1 MGQPILAGLF
11 LYLRNMSIA
20 IPTLIEKD
28 IRCGKARYQTY
39 QTGMGGQSVLVVPDN
54 SYITIF
60 GYDYSPA
67 GGGMGVY
74 GDNADALTGRN
85 VLNRSSIRAFETQQ
99 ISFYTGQAFHPFI
112 HHVNVATRPFPF
124 QVENND
130 FGTPNDLLQAQ
141 VLHEIDN
148 TPQNRSTYIISNR
161 SVAITVGLI
170 QRVELNASNT
180 IPVTDKTPPNL
191 TYGGSTA
198 TPNVESVFSSN
209 LANSPS
215 QVQPS
220 LKQFQDYGLGGVPG
234 NAQDQAFALPDQTDG
249 LIEPSQYL
257 QTIFGLT
264 FREAAAANYFL
275 NVHYALYTNQTPEQ
289 LG

>member
-1 MGQPILAGLF
+1 
-11 LYLRNMSIA
+11 MSIA

-54 SYITIF
+54 SYIIIF

-67 GGGMGVY
+67 GGGIKNLDVSTLLSTARLTQ
-74 GDNADALTGRN
+74 ADIAP
-85 VLNRSSIRAFETQQ
+85 FETQQ

-112 HHVNVATRPFPF
+112 HHVNTISSFTVINRTP
-124 QVENND
+124 E
-130 FGTPNDLLQAQ
+130 GTAVNYGYMD
-141 VLHEIDN
+141 EIDN
-148 TPQNRSTYIISNR
+148 SPQNRSTYIVSNR

-170 QRVELNASNT
+170 QRVELNAESA
-180 IPVTDKTPPNL
+180 IPVTDKTPANL
-191 TYGGSTA
+191 TYGGSGIIQ
-198 TPNVESVFSSN
+198 NVESIFSSN
-209 LANSPS
+209 LANPPS

-234 NAQDQAFALPDQTDG
+234 NAQDQAFALPDQVDG
-249 LIEPSQYL
+249 LIEPTRWLRDTY
-257 QTIFGLT
+257 GLAA
-264 FREAAAANYFL
+264 RERAACNYFL
-275 NVHYALYTNQTPEQ
+275 NVHYALYTQQEPES

>member
-1 MGQPILAGLF
+1 
-11 LYLRNMSIA
+11 MSIA

-54 SYITIF
+54 SYIIIF

-67 GGGMGVY
+67 GGGVVRYEQFNFGF
-74 GDNADALTGRN
+74 NFLPP
-85 VLNRSSIRAFETQQ
+85 SSVRAFETQQ

-112 HHVNVATRPFPF
+112 HHFDLDQSFSVNDRNPEGLATNY
-124 QVENND
+124 VSSYS
-130 FGTPNDLLQAQ
+130 
-141 VLHEIDN
+141 IIN
-148 TPQNRSTYIISNR
+148 TPINRSTYIISNR

-170 QRVELNASNT
+170 TRVELNQAAA
-180 IPVTDKTPPNL
+180 IPVTDKTPGSL
-191 TYGGSTA
+191 TYGGSAA
-198 TPNVESVFSSN
+198 TPNVESLFSSN
-209 LANSPS
+209 VANPPS

-234 NAQDQAFALPDQTDG
+234 NAQDQAFAVPDQVDG
-249 LIEPSQYL
+249 LIEPTQYL
-257 QTIFGLT
+257 QDTFGVA
-264 FREAAAANYFL
+264 FREAASANYFL

>member
-1 MGQPILAGLF
+1 
-11 LYLRNMSIA
+11 MSIA

-54 SYITIF
+54 SYIIIF

-67 GGGMGVY
+67 GGGLSVSTVQS
-74 GDNADALTGRN
+74 DATLFLHPD
-85 VLNRSSIRAFETQQ
+85 VIRPFETQQ

-112 HHVNVATRPFPF
+112 HHVDLTRSGASRTT
-124 QVENND
+124 N
-130 FGTPNDLLQAQ
+130 AQ
-141 VLHEIDN
+141 NMYMVDN
-148 TPQNRSTYIISNR
+148 TPFTRSTYIISNR

-170 QRVELNASNT
+170 QRVELNAKSG

-191 TYGGSTA
+191 TYGGSPQRA
-198 TPNVESVFSSN
+198 NVESIFSSN

-234 NAQDQAFALPDQTDG
+234 NAQDQAFALPDAVDG
-249 LIEPSQYL
+249 LIEPTDYL
-257 QTIFGLT
+257 ENTFGLD
-264 FREAAAANYFL
+264 FREAAACNYFL
-275 NVHYALYTNQTPEQ
+275 NVHYALYTNATPEA

>member
-1 MGQPILAGLF
+1 
-11 LYLRNMSIA
+11 MSIA

-54 SYITIF
+54 SYIIIF

-67 GGGMGVY
+67 GGGIQKGFDTAVQTVRT
-74 GDNADALTGRN
+74 DAELRP
-85 VLNRSSIRAFETQQ
+85 FETQQ

-112 HHVNVATRPFPF
+112 HHFNVEFTSTARII
-124 QVENND
+124 ENNPIPE
-130 FGTPNDLLQAQ
+130 TNSITQYRHNYSL
-141 VLHEIDN
+141 DN
-148 TPQNRSTYIISNR
+148 KPQNRSTYIISNR

-170 QRVELNASNT
+170 ERVELNQAAA
-180 IPVTDKTPPNL
+180 IPVTDKTPGSL
-191 TYGGSTA
+191 TYGGSAA
-198 TPNVESVFSSN
+198 TPNVESIYSSN
-209 LANSPS
+209 VANPPS

-234 NAQDQAFALPDQTDG
+234 NAQDQAFAVPDQVDG

-257 QTIFGLT
+257 QDTFGLNV
-264 FREAAAANYFL
+264 REQAASNYFL
-275 NVHYALYTNQTPEQ
+275 NVHYALYTNTTPEA

>member
-1 MGQPILAGLF
+1 MT
-11 LYLRNMSIA
+11 
-20 IPTLIEKD
+20 IPTLIEQD

-54 SYITIF
+54 SYIIIF

-67 GGGMGVY
+67 GGGLSTRATQ
-74 GDNADALTGRN
+74 DPDSSK
-85 VLNRSSIRAFETQQ
+85 LNPAAIRAFETQQ
-99 ISFYTGQAFHPFI
+99 ISYYTGQAFHPFI
-112 HHVNVATRPFPF
+112 HHFDIRRSGEDFGASL
-124 QVENND
+124 NND
-130 FGTPNDLLQAQ
+130 IY
-141 VLHEIDN
+141 EIN
-148 TPQNRSTYIISNR
+148 SLPIVRSTYIISNR

-170 QRVELNASNT
+170 QRVELNAAAA

-191 TYGGSTA
+191 TYGGDA
-198 TPNVESVFSSN
+198 QTPNVESIYSSN

-234 NAQDQAFALPDQTDG
+234 NAQDQAFALPDRIDG
-249 LIEPSQYL
+249 LIEPTQYL
-257 QTIFGLT
+257 EDTFGLT
-264 FREAAAANYFL
+264 FREAAACNYFL

>member
-54 SYITIF
+54 SYIVIF

-67 GGGMGVY
+67 GGGFSRNIFGQVPT
-74 GDNADALTGRN
+74 GKILVRADMQP
-85 VLNRSSIRAFETQQ
+85 FETQQ

-112 HHVNVATRPFPF
+112 HHFDVRGTQGIYDRDVEGNAVTTF
-124 QVENND
+124 Q
-130 FGTPNDLLQAQ
+130 FY
-141 VLHEIDN
+141 EIDT

-170 QRVELNASNT
+170 YRVELNAANT
-180 IPVTDKTPPNL
+180 IPVTDKTPANL

-198 TPNVESVFSSN
+198 TPNVESIFSSN
-209 LANSPS
+209 LANPPS

-249 LIEPSQYL
+249 LIEPSQF
-257 QTIFGLT
+257 IEDNFGIEA
-264 FREAAAANYFL
+264 REQAASNYFL

>member
-11 LYLRNMSIA
+11 FYLRNMSIA

-54 SYITIF
+54 SYIIIF

-67 GGGMGVY
+67 GGGITDSGLSIPISD
-74 GDNADALTGRN
+74 GAFRQTIDNL
-85 VLNRSSIRAFETQQ
+85 RAFETQQ

-112 HHVNVATRPFPF
+112 HHVDVQTNSALRRWNAADPANTEANLVQLFHSVDT
-124 QVENND
+124 
-130 FGTPNDLLQAQ
+130 
-141 VLHEIDN
+141 

-180 IPVTDKTPPNL
+180 IPVTDKTPANL
-191 TYGGSTA
+191 TYGGSAA

-209 LANSPS
+209 LADPPS

-234 NAQDQAFALPDQTDG
+234 NAQDQAFALPEQTDG
-249 LIEPSQYL
+249 LIEPSSYL
-257 QTIFGLT
+257 QSTYSLNV
-264 FREAAAANYFL
+264 REQASSNYFL

>member
-1 MGQPILAGLF
+1 
-11 LYLRNMSIA
+11 MSIA

-54 SYITIF
+54 SYIIIF

-67 GGGMGVY
+67 GGGLVRTITNGSV
-74 GDNADALTGRN
+74 GAQSILTTAG
-85 VLNRSSIRAFETQQ
+85 LRAFETQQ

-112 HHVNVATRPFPF
+112 HHVNCANQINVNNRNPEGVAADIRI
-124 QVENND
+124 NS
-130 FGTPNDLLQAQ
+130 
-141 VLHEIDN
+141 EIDN

-170 QRVELNASNT
+170 QRVEFNAAAA
-180 IPVTDKTPPNL
+180 IPVTDKTPGSL

-209 LANSPS
+209 LANPPS

-220 LKQFQDYGLGGVPG
+220 LKQFQDYGLGGIPG
-234 NAQDQAFALPDQTDG
+234 NAQDQAFAVPDQVDG
-249 LIEPSQYL
+249 LIEPSQWL
-257 QTIFGLT
+257 QDVFDLT
-264 FREAAAANYFL
+264 FREAAACNYFV

>member
-1 MGQPILAGLF
+1 
-11 LYLRNMSIA
+11 MSIA

-54 SYITIF
+54 SYIIIF

-67 GGGMGVY
+67 GGGFQGSASFI
-74 GDNADALTGRN
+74 NALPNQITQTPDR
-85 VLNRSSIRAFETQQ
+85 IRQFETQQ

-112 HHVNVATRPFPF
+112 HHVNVTTTSAPRLIT
-124 QVENND
+124 NNPE
-130 FGTPNDLLQAQ
+130 GTDNEVTLYGGITE
-141 VLHEIDN
+141 VDN

-170 QRVELNASNT
+170 QRVELNAQSA

-191 TYGGSTA
+191 TYGGSAA

-209 LANSPS
+209 LGNPPS
-215 QVQPS
+215 FVQPS

-234 NAQDQAFALPDQTDG
+234 NAQDQAFALPDQVDG
-249 LIEPSQYL
+249 LIEPSQVL
-257 QTIFGLT
+257 NALGLS
-264 FREAAAANYFL
+264 FVEAAASNYFL
-275 NVHYALYTNQTPEQ
+275 NVHYALYTNTTPEA

>member
-1 MGQPILAGLF
+1 
-11 LYLRNMSIA
+11 MSIS

-54 SYITIF
+54 SFIIIF

-67 GGGMGVY
+67 GGGFLFS
-74 GDNADALTGRN
+74 DEITIPNAAKLTSDR
-85 VLNRSSIRAFETQQ
+85 IAPFETQQ

-112 HHVNVATRPFPF
+112 HHVDIKHGAYVRSFDP
-124 QVENND
+124 
-130 FGTPNDLLQAQ
+130 GTGTTTAGNQIQ
-141 VLHEIDN
+141 SVDN
-148 TPQNRSTYIISNR
+148 KPQTRSTYIISNR

-170 QRVELNASNT
+170 FRVERNASST
-180 IPVTDKTPPNL
+180 IPVTDKTPANL
-191 TYGGSTA
+191 TYGGSA
-198 TPNVESVFSSN
+198 AQPNVESVFSSN
-209 LANSPS
+209 LANPPS

-234 NAQDQAFALPDQTDG
+234 NAQEQAFALPDQVDG
-249 LIEPSQYL
+249 LIEPTKY
-257 QTIFGLT
+257 IVDRFGIT
-264 FREAAAANYFL
+264 TVERAGANYFL
-275 NVHYALYTNQTPEQ
+275 NVHYALYTNATPEA

>member
-54 SYITIF
+54 SYIVIF

-67 GGGMGVY
+67 GGG
-74 GDNADALTGRN
+74 LIRQT
-85 VLNRSSIRAFETQQ
+85 SSEPVGGSTKLSSDVMRPFETQQ

-112 HHVNVATRPFPF
+112 HHVNLKSTAFPANRNP
-124 QVENND
+124 E
-130 FGTPNDLLQAQ
+130 GILLTT
-141 VLHEIDN
+141 LRYEEIDN

-170 QRVELNASNT
+170 NRVELNAANT

-191 TYGGSTA
+191 TYGGSAA
-198 TPNVESVFSSN
+198 TPNVESIFSSN
-209 LANSPS
+209 LANPPS

-249 LIEPSQYL
+249 LIEPTQYL
-257 QTIFGLT
+257 GTYGQNV
-264 FREAAAANYFL
+264 REAAACNYFL
-275 NVHYALYTNQTPEQ
+275 NVHYALYTNQTPEA

>member
-1 MGQPILAGLF
+1 
-11 LYLRNMSIA
+11 MSIA

-54 SYITIF
+54 SYIIIF

-67 GGGMGVY
+67 GGGIKFVI
-74 GDNADALTGRN
+74 DDFSANPSLLPN
-85 VLNRSSIRAFETQQ
+85 EFRAFETQQ
-99 ISFYTGQAFHPFI
+99 LSFYTGQAFHPFI
-112 HHVNVATRPFPF
+112 HHVDGNFSGRSAS
-124 QVENND
+124 NGIA
-130 FGTPNDLLQAQ
+130 GTMN
-141 VLHEIDN
+141 N
-148 TPQNRSTYIISNR
+148 TPFTRSTYIISNR

-170 QRVELNASNT
+170 QRVELNAAAA

-191 TYGGSTA
+191 TYGGDTQ

-209 LANSPS
+209 LANPPS

-234 NAQDQAFALPDQTDG
+234 NAQDQAFALPDRIDG

-257 QTIFGLT
+257 EDTFGIT
-264 FREAAAANYFL
+264 FREAAACNYFL
-275 NVHYALYTNQTPEQ
+275 NVHYALYTNATPEA

>member
-67 GGGMGVY
+67 GGGFVY
-74 GDNADALTGRN
+74 EKLRDAQTGEVITDPAMRP
-85 VLNRSSIRAFETQQ
+85 FETQQ
-99 ISFYTGQAFHPFI
+99 LSFYTGQAFHPFI
-112 HHVNVATRPFPF
+112 HHVNLVNTVASGNRNAEGVLE
-124 QVENND
+124 QVVRNVE
-130 FGTPNDLLQAQ
+130 
-141 VLHEIDN
+141 VDN
-148 TPQNRSTYIISNR
+148 TPIDRQVYIISNR

-170 QRVELNASNT
+170 ERVELNANNT

-209 LANSPS
+209 LANPPS
-215 QVQPS
+215 FIQPS

-234 NAQDQAFALPDQTDG
+234 NAQDQCFALPDQTDG
-249 LIEPSQYL
+249 LIEPSQYIRD
-257 QTIFGLT
+257 TFGLGG
-264 FREAAAANYFL
+264 REAAAANYFL

>member
-1 MGQPILAGLF
+1 
-11 LYLRNMSIA
+11 MSIA

-28 IRCGKARYQTY
+28 IRCGNARYQTY

-54 SYITIF
+54 SYIIIF

-67 GGGMGVY
+67 GGGMVSQ
-74 GDNADALTGRN
+74 N
-85 VLNRSSIRAFETQQ
+85 VIIGEPTLNRDEFRAFETQQ

-112 HHVNVATRPFPF
+112 HHVDART
-124 QVENND
+124 
-130 FGTPNDLLQAQ
+130 FGAANTIDRNYI
-141 VLHEIDN
+141 EINN
-148 TPQNRSTYIISNR
+148 TPFERSTYIISNR

-170 QRVELNASNT
+170 QRVELNAAAA

-191 TYGGSTA
+191 TYGGDTQ
-198 TPNVESVFSSN
+198 TPNVESVYSSN
-209 LANSPS
+209 LANPPS

-234 NAQDQAFALPDQTDG
+234 NAQDQAFALPDRIDG

-257 QTIFGLT
+257 QDQFGLT

-275 NVHYALYTNQTPEQ
+275 NVHYALYTNATPEA

>member
-1 MGQPILAGLF
+1 
-11 LYLRNMSIA
+11 MSIA

-67 GGGMGVY
+67 GGGIVING
-74 GDNADALTGRN
+74 
-85 VLNRSSIRAFETQQ
+85 NRMPTANGEFRTHPGKIAPFETQQ

-112 HHVNVATRPFPF
+112 HHVNINTSVFYDPIEEVNQ
-124 QVENND
+124 QVND
-130 FGTPNDLLQAQ
+130 
-141 VLHEIDN
+141 IDN

-170 QRVELNASNT
+170 RRVELNASNT
-180 IPVTDKTPPNL
+180 IPVTDKTPANL

-209 LANSPS
+209 LANPPS

-234 NAQDQAFALPDQTDG
+234 NAQDQAFALPENTDG
-249 LIEPSQYL
+249 LIEPSDYL
-257 QTIFGLT
+257 QDQFALSY
-264 FREAAAANYFL
+264 REQAGSNYFL